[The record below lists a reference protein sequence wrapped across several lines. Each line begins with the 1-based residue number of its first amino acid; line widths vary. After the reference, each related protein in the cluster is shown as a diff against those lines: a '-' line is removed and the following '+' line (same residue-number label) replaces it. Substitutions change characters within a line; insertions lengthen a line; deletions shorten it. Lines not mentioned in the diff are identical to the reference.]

1 MVTCIVD
8 CLIPRIIGI
17 LIGNLHL
24 VVKSRISSRG
34 WKLCEEPNKGQTSI
48 QKISL
53 MRCILRIVCI
63 EVMTNHQFRH
73 VLWAALRPI
82 WTLRKFWYFLNFLS
96 IYMSLNSRYSFVL
109 HFVCDLWWIVSILFF
124 WHLWILLQ
132 MIKLLNWISLCQ
144 LTIAGI
150 KYTGMYSPMHSS
162 NKV

>member
-34 WKLCEEPNKGQTSI
+34 WKLCEEPMKRHTSI
-48 QKISL
+48 QKIA
-53 MRCILRIVCI
+53 MMICILRIVCI

-96 IYMSLNSRYSFVL
+96 IYMPLNSRYSFMP
-109 HFVCDLWWIVSILFF
+109 HFVCDLSWIVLFYF
-124 WHLWILLQ
+124 LASVNSFANDQ
-132 MIKLLNWISLCQ
+132 TIKLDFSLAVDYCWYQ
-144 LTIAGI
+144 I
-150 KYTGMYSPMHSS
+150 YW
-162 NKV
+162 NV